1 MVGKII
7 IFSGYAGT
15 GKNTIINALQDRDKE
30 LVYIPSVTTR
40 KKRKGERE
48 GHPYYYVT
56 EEFFNKK
63 VKEGKF
69 IEYENIHGSY
79 YGTLKDKYLKEL
91 KKGKIIIKDIDV
103 KGALNFKKEFGD
115 KVVTIFVKP
124 LEDEEVIKRMYERG
138 DTEKDIEKR
147 KERISFEKGF
157 INKFDYVLINDIL
170 RDTIKEGE
178 ELVDSIKKNRR
189 T

>member
-40 KKRKGERE
+40 KKRKDERE
-48 GHPYYYVT
+48 GQQYYYVT

-115 KVVTIFVKP
+115 KVVTIFVKQ
-124 LEDEEVIKRMYERG
+124 IG
-138 DTEKDIEKR
+138 
-147 KERISFEKGF
+147 
-157 INKFDYVLINDIL
+157 
-170 RDTIKEGE
+170 
-178 ELVDSIKKNRR
+178 
-189 T
+189 